1 MQDDDDQIVPYKDGV
16 LLQAKAIKNAKLK
29 VYEGYPHGM
38 LTINADVINN
48 DILHLRLR
56 TVVPDVND
64 IALRVVVKRLGTD
77 SGSPT

>member
-16 LLQAKAIKNAKLK
+16 LLQAKPIKNVKLK
-29 VYEGYPHGM
+29 LYEGYPHGM

-64 IALRVVVKRLGTD
+64 IGLRVVVKRLGTD